1 MYAFKRE
8 FNQEQEKIGRKK
20 RMVNVYK
27 QQTE

>member
-8 FNQEQEKIGRKK
+8 FNQEQEKIEGKK

-27 QQTE
+27 QQIE